1 MNRKKSARAAAQM
14 CFHFIK
20 RTSRMQLPIGSIRKL
35 TGSIYESDEGIQNF
49 FYLQIQEL
57 FFSRLKRSAEE
68 DILSSIAT
76 ERQMCDTQEQNAHLA
91 PASADERPSRRG
103 SSKNE
108 ERGTELCVK
117 D

>member
-1 MNRKKSARAAAQM
+1 
-14 CFHFIK
+14 
-20 RTSRMQLPIGSIRKL
+20 MQLPIGSIRKL
-35 TGSIYESDEGIQNF
+35 TGSIYESDEGIQ
-49 FYLQIQEL
+49 EL

-68 DILSSIAT
+68 DILSSIAA

>member
-1 MNRKKSARAAAQM
+1 
-14 CFHFIK
+14 
-20 RTSRMQLPIGSIRKL
+20 MQLPIGSIRKL

-76 ERQMCDTQEQNAHLA
+76 ERQMCDTKNKMHIWHQRLRMEDPADGDHLRMRRGEQNY
-91 PASADERPSRRG
+91 
-103 SSKNE
+103 
-108 ERGTELCVK
+108 V
-117 D
+117 

>member
-1 MNRKKSARAAAQM
+1 MSDNNTLDYYNLHTADFVNTTQNVD
-14 CFHFIK
+14 FH
-20 RTSRMQLPIGSIRKL
+20 
-35 TGSIYESDEGIQNF
+35 E
-49 FYLQIQEL
+49 IQEL

-91 PASADERPSRRG
+91 PASADGRPSRRG

>member
-1 MNRKKSARAAAQM
+1 
-14 CFHFIK
+14 
-20 RTSRMQLPIGSIRKL
+20 MQLPIGSIRKL

-76 ERQMCDTQEQNAHLA
+76 ERQMCDTQEQKHIWH
-91 PASADERPSRRG
+91 RVCG
-103 SSKNE
+103 WKTQQT
-108 ERGTELCVK
+108 GII
-117 D
+117 

>member
-1 MNRKKSARAAAQM
+1 MNQM
-14 CFHFIK
+14 REY
-20 RTSRMQLPIGSIRKL
+20 RT
-35 TGSIYESDEGIQNF
+35 F
-49 FYLQIQEL
+49 FTYKYREL

-68 DILSSIAT
+68 DILSSIAA

>member
-1 MNRKKSARAAAQM
+1 
-14 CFHFIK
+14 
-20 RTSRMQLPIGSIRKL
+20 MQLPIGSIRKL
-35 TGSIYESDEGIQNF
+35 TGSIYESDEEIQNF

-68 DILSSIAT
+68 DILSSIAA
-76 ERQMCDTQEQNAHLA
+76 ERQMCDTQEQN
-91 PASADERPSRRG
+91 G

-108 ERGTELCVK
+108 ERGTELCEK

>member
-1 MNRKKSARAAAQM
+1 MPVAGEKFVKGTGILLFGESAYHWDDDQAHQHDECAAVNRGLEDCR
-14 CFHFIK
+14 
-20 RTSRMQLPIGSIRKL
+20 
-35 TGSIYESDEGIQNF
+35 E
-49 FYLQIQEL
+49 
-57 FFSRLKRSAEE
+57 RSAEE
-68 DILSSIAT
+68 DILSSIAA